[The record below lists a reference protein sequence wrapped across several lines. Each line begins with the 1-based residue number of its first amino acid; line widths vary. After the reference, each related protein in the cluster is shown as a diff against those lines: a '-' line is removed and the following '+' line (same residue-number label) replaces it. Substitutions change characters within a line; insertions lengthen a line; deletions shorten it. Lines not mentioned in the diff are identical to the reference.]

1 MIKACVF
8 DLDGTLLNTINTIT
22 YYANLALE
30 HYGIEPYNTDDYK
43 YMVGNGAKILIE
55 RMLDGRGFS
64 GDNEMFD
71 KVFGFYNE
79 KYNSDVEYLTAP
91 YDGICELLDNLK
103 KEGITTAVLSN
114 KPDYAAGEAVKTF
127 LNGYFDVVHGQH
139 DGIEIKPS
147 PEGVFEILNELG
159 LTSDEILYIG
169 DTATDMQTG
178 KSANAYTIGVLWG
191 FRLRDELEGANADAI
206 IEHPSEIYNILK
218 KING

>member
-127 LNGYFDVVHGQH
+127 LNGYFDVVHGQR

-206 IEHPSEIYNILK
+206 VEHPSEIYNILK